1 MVPAVAIL
9 WPPRSSCRPHASSL
23 VSAEPTSALGFLV
36 TEASCLSTFLS
47 KNTPVTSANSKKL
60 LFLAGMFSS
69 LLKETED

>member
-47 KNTPVTSANSKKL
+47 KHTPVTSANSKKL